1 MRLAGEIDETVLRG
15 KLRQKGIEEHLM
27 EMEKEKEKDVR
38 KKQETEVEGT
48 H

>member
-15 KLRQKGIEEHLM
+15 KLRPKGIEEHLM
-27 EMEKEKEKDVR
+27 EKEKEEDVTE
-38 KKQETEVEGT
+38 KQETEVEGT